1 MALAKYREDIVSRFH
16 QATVIR
22 AKEHD
27 ALMPAATATPAQP
40 TKLKA
45 FAVPQPRPLPVI
57 VLADVSGS
65 MSENGKID
73 ALNEALK
80 SMILSFANESRLR
93 AEIQVG
99 LITFG
104 GVAAREH
111 LPVVAANRIDG
122 VEAFK
127 ASGGTPMGSAFDLA
141 LKLLE
146 DTEKIPS
153 RAYRPVLVL
162 VSDGAPTDDWEA
174 SLDALKSSVRAQK
187 ASRFAM
193 AIGADADKEMLAH
206 FANDREAPV
215 FEASGARDIV
225 RFFRAVTM
233 SVVVRSA
240 SATPDMSQSLDLGD
254 DLVDD
259 DLDLDAL

>member
-1 MALAKYREDIVSRFH
+1 MGWASYEEDNASRFH

-22 AKEHD
+22 SKEHD
-27 ALMPAATATPAQP
+27 ALLPEAAPV

-45 FAVPQPRPLPVI
+45 FAAPQPRPLPVI

-65 MSENGKID
+65 MSENGKIEV
-73 ALNEALK
+73 LNDALK
-80 SMILSFANESRLR
+80 SMIISFAKESRLR

-104 GVAAREH
+104 GEFAKEH
-111 LPVVAANRIDG
+111 LPLVAANRIEG

-127 ASGGTPMGSAFDLA
+127 ATGRTPMGNAFELA
-141 LKLLE
+141 RQLLE
-146 DTEKIPS
+146 DKEKIPS

-174 SLDALKSSVRAQK
+174 PLAALKGSERAQK

-193 AIGADADKEMLAH
+193 AIGADADRVMLGQ
-206 FANDREAPV
+206 FVNDRETPV
-215 FEASGARDIV
+215 FEADGARDIMK
-225 RFFRAVTM
+225 FFKAVTM
-233 SVVVRSA
+233 SVVARSA
-240 SATPDMSQSLDLGD
+240 SVSPDQGLALDLGS
-254 DLVDD
+254 DLSD